1 MRVISKIAV
10 VGATA
15 AATMCLGLGP
25 ALADPPSGTTPA
37 LGDVVGVGSDTTQ
50 LVMDAIA
57 KSWDAGTPA
66 HKLYS
71 WDAVNPTTGAT
82 GDTIVTKGTSGSD
95 TTCSTA
101 RPNGSGAGITALAS
115 TIKDGTSPCI
125 DYARSSRGPQAGDP
139 AGLVWVGYG
148 TDAVSWTTPSTA
160 VGVPATLNQNQ
171 LKNIY
176 LCSVGYRHWSSSL
189 VGGTGGGLIVPVLPQ
204 SSSGTR
210 AFFLKAIGVT
220 TPGSCVV
227 NGSVSQPGNP
237 NDPLPIEENTGV
249 SQRDS
254 SGNYLTGN
262 QYQFNNFPNSIFPYS
277 VADWIAQEPG
287 PAGGGHRTLSSFPG
301 NLNQPQAISGTSPI
315 VAGTPDTIN
324 TAFSSTFTRT
334 IYNVMPNAGTASAPA
349 IPAGP
354 LTTMFG
360 PGGAVCSRT
369 FIEKSY
375 GFLLLSNCGADLL
388 GT

>member
-50 LVMDAIA
+50 LVMDAIST
-57 KSWDAGTPA
+57 SWDAGSPA

-71 WDAVNPTTGAT
+71 WDALNPVTGQA
-82 GDTIVTKGTSGSD
+82 GDTIITKGVGPHDS
-95 TTCSTA
+95 TCSIA
-101 RPNGSGAGITALAS
+101 RPNGSGAGITALAATVNDS
-115 TIKDGTSPCI
+115 GSPCI
-125 DYARSSRGPQAGDP
+125 NYARSSRGPQSGDP

-148 TDAVSWTTPSTA
+148 QDAVSWTTPSTV
-160 VGVPATLNQNQ
+160 VGAPATLSANQ

-176 LCSVGYRHWSSSL
+176 LCTPGYRHWNSSL
-189 VGGTGGGLIVPVLPQ
+189 IGGTGGGAIVPVLPQ
-204 SSSGTR
+204 SGSGTR
-210 AFFLKAIGVT
+210 SFFLSAIGVT

-227 NGSVSQPGNP
+227 NGTVSQPGNP

-249 SQRDS
+249 SQRDG
-254 SGNYLTGN
+254 SGNYVTGN
-262 QYQFNNFPNSIFPYS
+262 QYQFNNFSNSIFPYS
-277 VADWIAQEPG
+277 VGDWIAQEPT
-287 PAGGGHRTLSSFPG
+287 PAGGGHRTASSFPG
-301 NLNQPQAISGTSPI
+301 NLNQPQEIDGTSPI
-315 VAGTPDTIN
+315 TAGTPDTI
-324 TAFSSTFTRT
+324 TSTFSATFTRY
-334 IYNVMPNAGTASAPA
+334 IWNVMPNAGTAAAPA
-349 IPAGP
+349 IPTGP

-360 PGGAVCSRT
+360 PSGVVCGRK
-369 FIEKSY
+369 FIEQSY
-375 GFLLLSNCGADLL
+375 GFRLISDCGTHLL